1 MGASKIVM
9 GVGVYVI
16 IGLYAM
22 GFIAADQAVSS
33 GSRAQAFHDQARQ
46 IAQSGVKFAVGDVGS
61 NSAASFPNSSVS
73 LINGSVSY
81 LGDRPASLAA
91 TQMRITSTGT
101 YNGFSVTMVAILSY
115 NGVKWV
121 VQRVYQQQTAAEYTR
136 LS

>member
-1 MGASKIVM
+1 MGI
-9 GVGVYVI
+9 GVYCI
-16 IGLYAM
+16 IGLYAL
-22 GFIAADQAVSS
+22 GFSTADQAVVTVAKS
-33 GSRAQAFHDQARQ
+33 QASHDQARQ

-101 YNGFSVTMVAILSY
+101 YNGFSVTMVAVLSY

>member
-1 MGASKIVM
+1 MGI
-9 GVGVYVI
+9 GVYCI
-16 IGLYAM
+16 IGLYAL
-22 GFIAADQAVSS
+22 GFSTADQAVVTVAKS
-33 GSRAQAFHDQARQ
+33 QASHDQARQ

-61 NSAASFPNSSVS
+61 NSAAAFPNSTVS
-73 LINGSVSY
+73 LISGSVSY

-101 YNGFSVTMVAILSY
+101 FNGFSVTMVAVLSY

-121 VQRVYQQQTAAEYTR
+121 VLRVYQQQTAAEYSR